1 MESAFFLA
9 ELSRMNISLVPEIA
23 IFIRTLELGTFAAV
37 ATETGFTSSG
47 ISRIISRLED
57 RLNVKLLYRSTRRL
71 ALTPE
76 GEIFLDHAK
85 NIKALAEA
93 AVMDVSRSPG
103 HPRGHLRVNCGT
115 AFARH
120 KLASLVPKFLHQ
132 YPQVTIDISVSD
144 ARIDPVTEQ
153 ADVTIRVGPLV
164 DSDLVAIRLGTVKRI
179 IAASPSY
186 LADLGTPQTIQDLRQ
201 HQCLLLKG
209 FPKQARWP
217 MLEDG
222 NRSIV
227 QVSGSVTSD
236 SADMLLHLAI
246 EGAGIIRLGDFLGE
260 KALASGELVSILLDN
275 HDPERQA
282 ITALVLPGRQ
292 NIPRIRVFVDMLKA
306 LAT

>member
-9 ELSRMNISLVPEIA
+9 ELARMQTSLVPDIA

-153 ADVTIRVGPLV
+153 ADVMIQVGPLV